1 MNRRFARRILALL
14 CAIIFAWTSSKT
26 VHAEAGVTAA
36 YAQAEY
42 DRASVSVTADDT
54 TDISAQEETTQKETA
69 QEEAL
74 QEDSGMQPME
84 AYRLDVAE
92 EGLDESQIAVCDA
105 AGGAAASVVARENW
119 ASYGDDYCYHNLSEA
134 DQTLY
139 DQMEQLCITYM
150 NTQADAKKLSVNG
163 RTVYGIGPISYE
175 NKTKEQLSSLIY
187 IFVYQNP
194 QYYFLQ
200 NSLYD
205 SDKIV
210 YLGVYEAFAKGAAR
224 SDVSAKMYNK
234 IDAWVA
240 EVNQKSSQYDKE
252 KAAHD
257 IVCDQVIYKDGT
269 YSQSAYSAVIEGK
282 TVCAGYTKL
291 YSILTNAAGLETV
304 SVTSATHGW
313 NRTKLGDRWYNVD
326 TTWDDGSTGDY
337 FTYTCFNKSDATMKS
352 YDGYS
357 KESHTQHGYYDTVA
371 PVCQTDYANGTTNV
385 EATALSVDT
394 PDIVLNLEENR
405 TTRISVTFTPLR
417 VNNKKLEYQV
427 DNSNIAVIDSYGN
440 ITAVNPGQTDI
451 TVKKRSNNLKTT
463 CHVTVYAKQAVP
475 TAPAVVSRTTSQIT
489 LAALEGCQYSL
500 DGSHWQNS
508 PVFSGLQ
515 AGTTYTCYVKKLGGG
530 YYLDS
535 DACVFTVRTAE
546 AASVTPVSPTPVP
559 TPAPTPA
566 VAVIPDVTVSY
577 RTHVQSFGWQ
587 GIVTNGT
594 MSGTSGKAKR
604 LEGIEISVAG
614 NSSLGIQYTTH
625 CQSYG
630 WLPWSANGEMNGTEG
645 EAKRLEAIKIQLTG
659 ADKDKYNVYYRVHA
673 QSFGWL
679 AWASNG
685 APAGT
690 AGLAKRLEAI
700 QVVIVKKGESF
711 NHTIGNIRSVRGEA
725 YVPASNAVA
734 NPVVAGENTVNVEYR
749 THVQSFGWQ
758 GWKYNGTMSGTSGL
772 AKRLEGINIRLTN
785 KPYNGSIVYTTHVQ
799 SYGWQGDINN
809 TNTWCRDGQMSGTS
823 GKAKRLEA
831 ICIALTG
838 EMAEHY
844 DVYYRVHAQS
854 YGWLGWSKNGAPAGT
869 AGLAKRLEGI
879 QIVLVPKNGAAPSVD
894 YQGIR
899 SIRSQAYI
907 KR

>member
-26 VHAEAGVTAA
+26 AHAEAGVTAA

-84 AYRLDVAE
+84 AYRLDAAE

-105 AGGAAASVVARENW
+105 VGGAAASVVARENW
-119 ASYGDDYCYHNLSEA
+119 ASYGDDYCYHNLSKA
-134 DQTLY
+134 DQALY
-139 DQMEQLCITYM
+139 DQMEQLCISYM
-150 NTQADAKKLSVNG
+150 NTQADAKELSVNG

-200 NSLYD
+200 NSLYY

-240 EVNQKSSQYDKE
+240 AVNQKSTQYDKE

-269 YSQSAYSAVIEGK
+269 YSQSAYSAVIEGM

-326 TTWDDGSTGDY
+326 TTWDDTPSGWVY
-337 FTYTCFNKSDATMKS
+337 TYFNKSDATMKS
-352 YDGYS
+352 YDGSS
-357 KESHTQHGYYDTVA
+357 KESHTQHSYYDTVA
-371 PVCQTDYANGTTNV
+371 PACEVDYMYESQVV
-385 EATALSVDT
+385 EAQSIFVSESE
-394 PDIVLNLEENR
+394 IVLNLEDR
-405 TTRISVTFTPLR
+405 KTLSIPVTFNP
-417 VNNKKLEYQV
+417 VNVTDTRCSYQSGNTSVATV
-427 DNSNIAVIDSYGN
+427 DASGKV
-440 ITAVNPGQTDI
+440 TAVGVGETDI
-451 TVKKRSNNLKTT
+451 VIRKMTNNLKTT

-489 LAALEGCQYSL
+489 LAALDGCQYSL

-546 AASVTPVSPTPVP
+546 AASVTPVSPTP
-559 TPAPTPA
+559 APTPA

-587 GIVTNGT
+587 GVVTNGT

>member
-26 VHAEAGVTAA
+26 VHAEAGVAAA
-36 YAQAEY
+36 YAQAED

-54 TDISAQEETTQKETA
+54 TDISVQEETTQKETA

-84 AYRLDVAE
+84 AYRLDAAD

-134 DQTLY
+134 DRALY

-200 NSLYD
+200 NSLYY

-269 YSQSAYSAVIEGK
+269 YSQSAYSAVIEGE

-326 TTWDDGSTGDY
+326 TTWDDRSSGY
-337 FTYTCFNKSDATMKS
+337 VYTYFNKSDATMKS
-352 YDGYS
+352 YDGSS
-357 KESHTQHGYYDTVA
+357 KESHTQHSYYDTVA
-371 PVCQTDYANGTTNV
+371 PACEVDYMHESQVV
-385 EATALSVDT
+385 EAQSILVSESEIA
-394 PDIVLNLEENR
+394 LNLEHSKALS
-405 TTRISVTFTPLR
+405 IPVTFNP
-417 VNNKKLEYQV
+417 VNVTDTRCSYQSGNTNVATV
-427 DNSNIAVIDSYGN
+427 DASGKV
-440 ITAVNPGQTDI
+440 TAVGVGETDI
-451 TVKKRSNNLKTT
+451 VIRKMTNNLKTT

-489 LAALEGCQYSL
+489 FAALEGCQYSL

-546 AASVTPVSPTPVP
+546 AASVTPVSPTP
-559 TPAPTPA
+559 APTPA

-587 GIVTNGT
+587 GVVTNGT

-711 NHTIGNIRSVRGEA
+711 NHTTGNIRSVRGEA

-879 QIVLVPKNGAAPSVD
+879 QIVLVPKNGAAPSID

>member
-54 TDISAQEETTQKETA
+54 TDISAQEETTQ
-69 QEEAL
+69 
-74 QEDSGMQPME
+74 EDSGMQPME
-84 AYRLDVAE
+84 AYRLDAAD

-119 ASYGDDYCYHNLSEA
+119 ASYGDDYCYHNLSKA
-134 DQTLY
+134 DRALY

-200 NSLYD
+200 NSLYY

-210 YLGVYEAFAKGAAR
+210 YLGVYEAFAKGADR
-224 SDVSAKMYNK
+224 SDVSEKMYNK

-240 EVNQKSSQYDKE
+240 EVNQKSTQYDKE

-269 YSQSAYSAVIEGK
+269 YSQSAYSAVIEGE

-326 TTWDDGSTGDY
+326 TTWDDRSSGY
-337 FTYTCFNKSDATMKS
+337 VYTYFNKSDATMKS
-352 YDGYS
+352 YDGSS
-357 KESHTQHGYYDTVA
+357 KESHTQHSYYDTVA
-371 PVCQTDYANGTTNV
+371 PACEVDYMYESQVV
-385 EATALSVDT
+385 EAQSILVSESE
-394 PDIVLNLEENR
+394 IVLNLEHSKALS
-405 TTRISVTFTPLR
+405 IPVTFNP
-417 VNNKKLEYQV
+417 VNVTDTRCSYQSGNTSVATV
-427 DNSNIAVIDSYGN
+427 DASGKV
-440 ITAVNPGQTDI
+440 TAVGVGETDI
-451 TVKKRSNNLKTT
+451 VIRKMTNNLKTT
-463 CHVTVYAKQAVP
+463 CHVTVYAKQVVP

-489 LAALEGCQYSL
+489 FAALEGCQYSL

-546 AASVTPVSPTPVP
+546 AASVTPVSPTPP
-559 TPAPTPA
+559 PTPA

-604 LEGIEISVAG
+604 LEGIEISIAG

>member
-1 MNRRFARRILALL
+1 MNRRFVRRILALL

-26 VHAEAGVTAA
+26 AHAEAGVTAA

-42 DRASVSVTADDT
+42 DRASVSVAAADT
-54 TDISAQEETTQKETA
+54 TDISAQEETTQEETT
-69 QEEAL
+69 

-84 AYRLDVAE
+84 AYRLDAAD

-134 DQTLY
+134 DRALY
-139 DQMEQLCITYM
+139 DQMKQLCISYM
-150 NTQADAKKLSVNG
+150 NTQADANKLQVNG
-163 RTVYGIGPISYE
+163 RIVYGIGPFSYA
-175 NKTKEQLSSLIY
+175 NMTKEQLSSLIY

-200 NSLYD
+200 NSLYY

-210 YLGVYEAFAKGAAR
+210 YLGVYEAFANGADR
-224 SDVSAKMYNK
+224 SNVSSQMYNK

-257 IVCDQVIYKDGT
+257 IVCDQVVYQEGT

-304 SVTSATHGW
+304 SITSATHGW
-313 NRTKLGDRWYNVD
+313 NRTKLGNRWYNVD
-326 TTWDDGSTGDY
+326 TTWDDRSSGWVY
-337 FTYTCFNKSDATMKS
+337 TYFNKSDATMKS
-352 YDGYS
+352 YDGSS
-357 KESHTQHGYYDTVA
+357 KESHTQHSYYDTVA
-371 PVCQTDYANGTTNV
+371 PACEVDYMHESQVV
-385 EATALSVDT
+385 EAQSISVSESG
-394 PDIVLNLEENR
+394 IVLNLDNNK
-405 TTRISVTFTPLR
+405 TLSISVAFTPQNVTDTR
-417 VNNKKLEYQV
+417 CSYQ
-427 DNSNIAVIDSYGN
+427 SGN
-440 ITAVNPGQTDI
+440 ISVATVDASGKVTAVGVGETDI
-451 TVKKRSNNLKTT
+451 VIRKMTNNLKTT

-475 TAPAVVSRTTSQIT
+475 TAPAVVLRTTSQIT
-489 LAALEGCQYSL
+489 LAALDGCQYSL

-546 AASVTPVSPTPVP
+546 AAPVTPVTPTPASPTPS
-559 TPAPTPA
+559 PAPTA
-566 VAVIPDVTVSY
+566 VSIPDVTVSY

-587 GIVTNGT
+587 GVVTNGT

-711 NHTIGNIRSVRGEA
+711 NQTIGNIRSVRGEA

-734 NPVVAGENTVNVEYR
+734 NPVVTGENTVNVEYR

>member
-26 VHAEAGVTAA
+26 AHAEAGVTAA
-36 YAQAEY
+36 YAQAED
-42 DRASVSVTADDT
+42 DRAGVSVTADDT
-54 TDISAQEETTQKETA
+54 IDISAQEETTQKETA
-69 QEEAL
+69 QA
-74 QEDSGMQPME
+74 DSGMQPME
-84 AYRLDVAE
+84 AYRLDAAD

-119 ASYGDDYCYHNLSEA
+119 ASYGDDYCYNNLSKA
-134 DQTLY
+134 DQALY

-150 NTQADAKKLSVNG
+150 NTQADATKLQVNG
-163 RTVYGIGPISYE
+163 RNVYGIGPISYA

-200 NSLYD
+200 NSLYY

-224 SDVSAKMYNK
+224 SDVSVQMYNK

-257 IVCDQVIYKDGT
+257 IVCKQVIYQDGT
-269 YSQSAYSAVIEGK
+269 YSQSAYSAVIEEK

-326 TTWDDGSTGDY
+326 TTWDDRSSGY
-337 FTYTCFNKSDATMKS
+337 VYTYFNKSDATMKS
-352 YDGYS
+352 YDGSS
-357 KESHTQHGYYDTVA
+357 KESHTQHSYYDTVA
-371 PVCQTDYANGTTNV
+371 PACEVDYMHESQVV
-385 EATALSVDT
+385 EAQSILVSESE
-394 PDIVLNLEENR
+394 IVLNLEDSK
-405 TTRISVTFTPLR
+405 TLSILVTFNP
-417 VNNKKLEYQV
+417 VNVTDTRCSYRSGNTSVATV
-427 DNSNIAVIDSYGN
+427 DASGKV
-440 ITAVNPGQTDI
+440 TAVGVGETDI
-451 TVKKRSNNLKTT
+451 VIRKMTNNLKTT

-489 LAALEGCQYSL
+489 LAALDGCQYSL

-546 AASVTPVSPTPVP
+546 VASVTPVSP

-587 GIVTNGT
+587 GVVTNGT

-700 QVVIVKKGESF
+700 QVVIVKKGASF

-734 NPVVAGENTVNVEYR
+734 NPVVVGENTVNVEYR

-899 SIRSQAYI
+899 SIRSLAYI

>member
-26 VHAEAGVTAA
+26 AHAEAGVTAA

-42 DRASVSVTADDT
+42 DQVSVSVATADT
-54 TDISAQEETTQKETA
+54 TDISA

-84 AYRLDVAE
+84 AYRLDAAD

-105 AGGAAASVVARENW
+105 AGGATASVVARENW
-119 ASYGDDYCYHNLSEA
+119 ASYGDDYCYNNLNKA
-134 DQTLY
+134 DQALY
-139 DQMEQLCITYM
+139 DQMERLCISYM
-150 NTQADAKKLSVNG
+150 NTQADAKKLQVNG
-163 RTVYGIGPISYE
+163 RIVYGIGPISYE

-200 NSLYD
+200 NSLYY

-210 YLGVYEAFAKGAAR
+210 YLGVYEAFAKGTAR
-224 SDVSAKMYNK
+224 SDVSAKMYNR
-234 IDAWVA
+234 IDTWVT

-269 YSQSAYSAVIEGK
+269 YSQSAYSAVIEGE

-304 SVTSATHGW
+304 SITSATHGW

-326 TTWDDGSTGDY
+326 TTWDDRSSGWVY
-337 FTYTCFNKSDATMKS
+337 TYFNKSDATMKS
-352 YDGYS
+352 YDGSS
-357 KESHTQHGYYDTVA
+357 KESHTQHSYYDTVA
-371 PVCQTDYANGTTNV
+371 PACEVDYMNESQVV
-385 EATALSVDT
+385 EAQSISVSESG
-394 PDIVLNLEENR
+394 IVLNLDNNK
-405 TTRISVTFTPLR
+405 TLSISVAFTPQNVTDTR
-417 VNNKKLEYQV
+417 CSYQSGNTSVATV
-427 DNSNIAVIDSYGN
+427 DASGKV
-440 ITAVNPGQTDI
+440 TAVGVGETDI
-451 TVKKRSNNLKTT
+451 VIRKMTNNLKTT

-475 TAPAVVSRTTSQIT
+475 TAPAVVLRTTSQIT
-489 LAALEGCQYSL
+489 LAALDGCQYSL

-546 AASVTPVSPTPVP
+546 AAPVTPVTPTPASPTPS
-559 TPAPTPA
+559 PAPTA
-566 VAVIPDVTVSY
+566 VSIPDVTVSY

-587 GIVTNGT
+587 GVVTNGT

-734 NPVVAGENTVNVEYR
+734 NPVVTGENTVNVEYR

>member
-26 VHAEAGVTAA
+26 AHAEAGVTVA
-36 YAQAEY
+36 YARAEY
-42 DRASVSVTADDT
+42 DRVSVSVTADDT

-84 AYRLDVAE
+84 AYRLDAAE
-92 EGLDESQIAVCDA
+92 EGLDEAQIAVCDA
-105 AGGAAASVVARENW
+105 AGGVAASVVARENW

-134 DQTLY
+134 DQALY

-200 NSLYD
+200 NSLYY

-326 TTWDDGSTGDY
+326 TTWDDRSSGY
-337 FTYTCFNKSDATMKS
+337 VYTYFNKSDATMKS
-352 YDGYS
+352 YDGSS
-357 KESHTQHGYYDTVA
+357 KESHTQHSYYDTVA
-371 PVCQTDYANGTTNV
+371 PACEVDYMHESQVV
-385 EATALSVDT
+385 EAQSILVSESE
-394 PDIVLNLEENR
+394 IVLNLEYSK
-405 TTRISVTFTPLR
+405 TLSIPVTFNP
-417 VNNKKLEYQV
+417 VNVTDTRCSYQSGNTSVATV
-427 DNSNIAVIDSYGN
+427 DASGKV
-440 ITAVNPGQTDI
+440 TAVGLGETDI
-451 TVKKRSNNLKTT
+451 VIRKMTNNLKTT

-546 AASVTPVSPTPVP
+546 AASVTPVSP

-711 NHTIGNIRSVRGEA
+711 NHTIGNIQSVRGEA

-772 AKRLEGINIRLTN
+772 AKRLEGINVRLTN

-879 QIVLVPKNGAAPSVD
+879 QIVLVPKNGAAPSID

>member
-26 VHAEAGVTAA
+26 AHAEAGVTAA

-84 AYRLDVAE
+84 AYRLDAAE

-105 AGGAAASVVARENW
+105 VGGAAASVVARENW
-119 ASYGDDYCYHNLSEA
+119 ASYGDDYCYHNLSKA
-134 DQTLY
+134 DQALY

-200 NSLYD
+200 NSLYY

-210 YLGVYEAFAKGAAR
+210 YLGVYEAFAKGTDR
-224 SDVSAKMYNK
+224 SDVSAKMYNR
-234 IDAWVA
+234 IDVWVA

-269 YSQSAYSAVIEGK
+269 YSQSAYSAVIEGE

-326 TTWDDGSTGDY
+326 TTWDDRSPGCVY
-337 FTYTCFNKSDATMKS
+337 TYFNKSDATMKS
-352 YDGYS
+352 YDGSS
-357 KESHTQHGYYDTVA
+357 KESHTQHSYYDTVA
-371 PVCQTDYANGTTNV
+371 PACEVDYMHESQVV
-385 EATALSVDT
+385 EAQSILVSESE
-394 PDIVLNLEENR
+394 IVLNLEDSK
-405 TTRISVTFTPLR
+405 TLSIPVTFNPVDVTDTR
-417 VNNKKLEYQV
+417 CSYQSGNTSVATV
-427 DNSNIAVIDSYGN
+427 DASGKV
-440 ITAVNPGQTDI
+440 TAVGVGETDI
-451 TVKKRSNNLKTT
+451 VIRKMTNNLKIT
-463 CHVTVYAKQAVP
+463 CHVTVYSKQAVP
-475 TAPAVVSRTTSQIT
+475 TAPAVVFRTTSQIT

-559 TPAPTPA
+559 TPA

-587 GIVTNGT
+587 GVVTNGT

-700 QVVIVKKGESF
+700 QVVIVKKGASF

-725 YVPASNAVA
+725 YVPALNAVA

-799 SYGWQGDINN
+799 SYGWQGNINN

-899 SIRSQAYI
+899 SIRSLAYI

>member
-36 YAQAEY
+36 YAQAED
-42 DRASVSVTADDT
+42 DRASVSVTAADT

-84 AYRLDVAE
+84 AYRLDAAE
-92 EGLDESQIAVCDA
+92 EGLDEAQIAVCDA

-134 DQTLY
+134 DRALY

-200 NSLYD
+200 NSLYY

-240 EVNQKSSQYDKE
+240 EVNQKSTQYDKE

-326 TTWDDGSTGDY
+326 TTWDDTPSGCVY
-337 FTYTCFNKSDATMKS
+337 TYFNKSDATMKS
-352 YDGYS
+352 YDGS
-357 KESHTQHGYYDTVA
+357 SRESHTQHSYYDTVA
-371 PVCQTDYANGTTNV
+371 PACEEDYTYESQVV
-385 EATALSVDT
+385 EAQSILVSESE
-394 PDIVLNLEENR
+394 IVLNLEDSK
-405 TTRISVTFTPLR
+405 TLSIVVTFNP
-417 VNNKKLEYQV
+417 VNVTDTRCSYRSGNTSIATV
-427 DNSNIAVIDSYGN
+427 DASGKV
-440 ITAVNPGQTDI
+440 TAVGVGETDI
-451 TVKKRSNNLKTT
+451 EIRKMTNNLKTT
-463 CHVTVYAKQAVP
+463 CHVTVYSKQAVP

-489 LAALEGCQYSL
+489 LAALDGCQYSL

-515 AGTTYTCYVKKLGGG
+515 AGTTYTCYVKKLGRG

-546 AASVTPVSPTPVP
+546 AASVTPVSP

-587 GIVTNGT
+587 GVVTNGT

-711 NHTIGNIRSVRGEA
+711 NRTIGNIRSVRGEA

-734 NPVVAGENTVNVEYR
+734 NPVVTGENTVNVEYR

>member
-26 VHAEAGVTAA
+26 AHAEAGVTDT

-42 DRASVSVTADDT
+42 DRASVSVAAADT
-54 TDISAQEETTQKETA
+54 TDISAQEETAQEETA
-69 QEEAL
+69 QEETTQEETT

-84 AYRLDVAE
+84 AYRLDAAD

-105 AGGAAASVVARENW
+105 AGGSAASVVARENW
-119 ASYGDDYCYHNLSEA
+119 ASYGDDYCYKNLSEA
-134 DQTLY
+134 DRALY
-139 DQMEQLCITYM
+139 DQMEQLCISYM
-150 NTQADAKKLSVNG
+150 NTQADANKLQVNG
-163 RTVYGIGPISYE
+163 RTVYGIGPFSYA
-175 NKTKEQLSSLIY
+175 NMTKEQLSSLIY

-200 NSLYD
+200 NSLYY

-210 YLGVYEAFAKGAAR
+210 YLGVYEAFAKGAYR
-224 SDVSAKMYNK
+224 SNVSSQMYNK

-269 YSQSAYSAVIEGK
+269 YSQSAYSAVIEGE

-326 TTWDDGSTGDY
+326 TTWDDRSSGY
-337 FTYTCFNKSDATMKS
+337 VYTYFNKSDATMKS
-352 YDGYS
+352 YDGSS
-357 KESHTQHGYYDTVA
+357 KESHTQHSYYDTVA
-371 PVCQTDYANGTTNV
+371 PACEVDYMHESQVV
-385 EATALSVDT
+385 EAQSIFVSESE
-394 PDIVLNLEENR
+394 IVLNLEDSK
-405 TTRISVTFTPLR
+405 TLSIPVTFNPVDVTDTR
-417 VNNKKLEYQV
+417 CSYQSGNTSVATV
-427 DNSNIAVIDSYGN
+427 DASGKV
-440 ITAVNPGQTDI
+440 TAVGVGETDI
-451 TVKKRSNNLKTT
+451 VIRKMTNNLKTT
-463 CHVTVYAKQAVP
+463 CHVTVYSKQAVP

-489 LAALEGCQYSL
+489 LAALDGCQYSL

-535 DACVFTVRTAE
+535 DACVFTVHTAE
-546 AASVTPVSPTPVP
+546 AASVTPVSP

-587 GIVTNGT
+587 GVVTNGT

-700 QVVIVKKGESF
+700 QVVIVKKGKSF

-725 YVPASNAVA
+725 YVSVSNAVA

-879 QIVLVPKNGAAPSVD
+879 QIVLVPKNGAAPSID

>member
-26 VHAEAGVTAA
+26 AHAEAGVTAA

-42 DRASVSVTADDT
+42 DRASVSVAAADT
-54 TDISAQEETTQKETA
+54 TDISAQEETA
-69 QEEAL
+69 QEETTQEETT
-74 QEDSGMQPME
+74 QEDFGMQPME
-84 AYRLDVAE
+84 AYRLDVAD
-92 EGLDESQIAVCDA
+92 EGLDESQIVVCDA

-119 ASYGDDYCYHNLSEA
+119 ASYGDDYCYNNLSKA
-134 DQTLY
+134 DQALY
-139 DQMEQLCITYM
+139 VQMEQLCISYM

-163 RTVYGIGPISYE
+163 RTVYGIGPFSYA
-175 NKTKEQLSSLIY
+175 NMTKEQLSSLIY

-200 NSLYD
+200 NSLYY

-210 YLGVYEAFAKGAAR
+210 YLGVYEAFANGAYR
-224 SDVSAKMYNK
+224 SNVSSQMYNK

-257 IVCDQVIYKDGT
+257 IVCDQVVYQEGT

-304 SVTSATHGW
+304 SITSATHGW
-313 NRTKLGDRWYNVD
+313 NRTKLGNRWYNVD
-326 TTWDDGSTGDY
+326 TTWDDRSSGWVY
-337 FTYTCFNKSDATMKS
+337 TYFNKSDATMKS
-352 YDGYS
+352 YDGFS
-357 KESHTQHGYYDTVA
+357 KESHTQHSYYDTVA
-371 PVCQTDYANGTTNV
+371 PACEVDYMYESQVV
-385 EATALSVDT
+385 EAQSISVSESG
-394 PDIVLNLEENR
+394 IVLNLDNNK
-405 TTRISVTFTPLR
+405 TLSISVAFTPQNVTDTR
-417 VNNKKLEYQV
+417 CSYQSGNTSVATV
-427 DNSNIAVIDSYGN
+427 DASGKV
-440 ITAVNPGQTDI
+440 TAVGVGETDI
-451 TVKKRSNNLKTT
+451 VIRKMTNNLKTT

-475 TAPAVVSRTTSQIT
+475 TAPAVVLRTTSQIT
-489 LAALEGCQYSL
+489 LAALDGCQYSL

-535 DACVFTVRTAE
+535 DACVFAVRTAE
-546 AASVTPVSPTPVP
+546 AASVTPVTPTPASPTPS
-559 TPAPTPA
+559 PAPTA
-566 VAVIPDVTVSY
+566 VSTPDVTVSY

-587 GIVTNGT
+587 GVVTNGT

-711 NHTIGNIRSVRGEA
+711 NQTIGNIRSVRGEA

-734 NPVVAGENTVNVEYR
+734 NPVVTGENTVNVEYR

>member
-26 VHAEAGVTAA
+26 AHAEAGVTAA

-42 DRASVSVTADDT
+42 DRASVSVAAADT
-54 TDISAQEETTQKETA
+54 TDISAQEETT
-69 QEEAL
+69 

-84 AYRLDVAE
+84 AYRLDAAD

-119 ASYGDDYCYHNLSEA
+119 ASYGDDYCYHNLSKA
-134 DQTLY
+134 DQALY
-139 DQMEQLCITYM
+139 DQMEKLCISYM

-163 RTVYGIGPISYE
+163 RNVYGIGPISYE

-200 NSLYD
+200 NSLYY

-210 YLGVYEAFAKGAAR
+210 YLGVYEAFAKGTAR

-257 IVCDQVIYKDGT
+257 IVCNQVIYKDGT
-269 YSQSAYSAVIEGK
+269 YSQSAYSAVIEGE

-304 SVTSATHGW
+304 SITSATHGW
-313 NRTKLGDRWYNVD
+313 NRTKLGNRWYNVD
-326 TTWDDGSTGDY
+326 TTWDDRSSGWVY
-337 FTYTCFNKSDATMKS
+337 TYFNKSDATMKS
-352 YDGYS
+352 YDGSS
-357 KESHTQHGYYDTVA
+357 KESHTQHSYYDTVA
-371 PVCQTDYANGTTNV
+371 PACEVDYMHESQVV
-385 EATALSVDT
+385 EAQSISVSESG
-394 PDIVLNLEENR
+394 IVLNLDNNK
-405 TTRISVTFTPLR
+405 TLSISVAFTPQNVTDTR
-417 VNNKKLEYQV
+417 CSYQ
-427 DNSNIAVIDSYGN
+427 SGN
-440 ITAVNPGQTDI
+440 ISVATVDASGKVTAVGVGETDI
-451 TVKKRSNNLKTT
+451 VIRKMTNNLKTT

-475 TAPAVVSRTTSQIT
+475 TAPAVVLRTTSQIT
-489 LAALEGCQYSL
+489 LAALDGCQYSL

-508 PVFSGLQ
+508 PAFSGLQ

-546 AASVTPVSPTPVP
+546 AAPVTPVTP
-559 TPAPTPA
+559 TPASPMPSPAPTA
-566 VAVIPDVTVSY
+566 VSTPDVTVSY

-587 GIVTNGT
+587 GVVTNGT

-734 NPVVAGENTVNVEYR
+734 NPVVTGENTVNVEYR

>member
-26 VHAEAGVTAA
+26 AHAEAGVTAA

-42 DRASVSVTADDT
+42 DRASVSVAAADT
-54 TDISAQEETTQKETA
+54 TDISAQEETA
-69 QEEAL
+69 QEETT
-74 QEDSGMQPME
+74 QEDFGMQPME
-84 AYRLDVAE
+84 AYRLDAAD
-92 EGLDESQIAVCDA
+92 EGLDESQIVVCDA

-119 ASYGDDYCYHNLSEA
+119 ASYGDDYCYHNLSKA
-134 DQTLY
+134 DQALY

-150 NTQADAKKLSVNG
+150 NTQADANKLQVNG
-163 RTVYGIGPISYE
+163 RTVYGIGPFSYA
-175 NKTKEQLSSLIY
+175 NMTKEQLSSLIY

-200 NSLYD
+200 NSLYY

-210 YLGVYEAFAKGAAR
+210 YLGVYEAFAKGADR
-224 SDVSAKMYNK
+224 SDVSSQMYNK

-240 EVNQKSSQYDKE
+240 EVNQKSTQYDKE

-257 IVCDQVIYKDGT
+257 IVCNQVIYKDGT

-304 SVTSATHGW
+304 SITSATHGW
-313 NRTKLGDRWYNVD
+313 NRTKLGNRWYNVD
-326 TTWDDGSTGDY
+326 TTWDDGSSGWVY
-337 FTYTCFNKSDATMKS
+337 TYFNKSDATMKS
-352 YDGYS
+352 YDGSS
-357 KESHTQHGYYDTVA
+357 KESHTQHSYYDTVA
-371 PVCQTDYANGTTNV
+371 PACEVDYMYESQVV
-385 EATALSVDT
+385 EAQSISVSESG
-394 PDIVLNLEENR
+394 IVLNLDNNK
-405 TTRISVTFTPLR
+405 TLSISVAFTPQNVTDTR
-417 VNNKKLEYQV
+417 CSYQSGNTSVATV
-427 DNSNIAVIDSYGN
+427 DASGK
-440 ITAVNPGQTDI
+440 ITAIGVGETEI
-451 TVKKRSNNLKTT
+451 VIRKMTNNLKTT

-475 TAPAVVSRTTSQIT
+475 TAPAVVLRTTSQIT
-489 LAALEGCQYSL
+489 LATLDGCQYSL

-515 AGTTYTCYVKKLGGG
+515 AGTTYTCYVKKLGAG

-546 AASVTPVSPTPVP
+546 AAPVTPVTPTPASPTPS
-559 TPAPTPA
+559 PAPTA
-566 VAVIPDVTVSY
+566 VSIPDVTVSY

-587 GIVTNGT
+587 GVVTNGT

-785 KPYNGSIVYTTHVQ
+785 KPYNGSIVYITHVQ